1 MSLNHQQKKNPP
13 HKNSSSLA
21 INPLKQT
28 KKIFFTVGGWQA
40 EDSYERQQVALF
52 IALSTQRSAI
62 KKKEHEIVWQLNWI
76 GASRGEQSV
85 QQVRVNNSQTS
96 N

>member
-62 KKKEHEIVWQLNWI
+62 KKKNTKSFDNSI
-76 GASRGEQSV
+76 GLVRREENKVYSKSV
-85 QQVRVNNSQTS
+85 
-96 N
+96 